1 MTQDEYIEEVR
12 LKLTGGVLE
21 LEIDDDTLIKILQ
34 SSFREIKRYYHSTQL
49 LKVPFKRCID
59 LTEYNVKQ
67 VVSVHR
73 TEGYLNSG
81 ADLGSGSNIDP
92 MYAAQWQIL
101 GGTGN
106 IAGYQDWVSNFASW
120 SMIQQ
125 TRSTLSTDLAFRW
138 DKASKCL
145 YINIAMDNP
154 QFIAISY
161 IPDIQSV
168 EDIISEYWID
178 ILVRLTVANTKL
190 LLGRIRSR
198 YTNSSQLWTQDGE
211 TMLAEGNAEISDLR
225 EKLLANSTLAY
236 TYD

>member
-1 MTQDEYIEEVR
+1 MTVDEYIEEIR
-12 LKLTGGVLE
+12 LKVTGGLLE
-21 LEIDDDTLIKILQ
+21 LEIDDDTLVKILN
-34 SSFREIKRYYHSTQL
+34 SSFRELKRYYHATSL
-49 LKVPFKRCID
+49 MKLPFSKCID
-59 LTEYNVKQ
+59 LSGKFVKQ

-81 ADLGSGSNIDP
+81 SEVGSGSNVDP

-138 DKASKCL
+138 DKASNKL
-145 YINIAMDNP
+145 YINIAMDYP
-154 QFIAISY
+154 QFISICY
-161 IPDIQSV
+161 IPDIQTV
-168 EDIISEYWID
+168 EDITSEYWID
-178 ILVRLTVANTKL
+178 ILMRLAVANTKI

-198 YTNSSQLWTQDGE
+198 YTNTSQLWTQDGE
-211 TMLAEGNAEISDLR
+211 TMLAEGNAEMADLR
-225 EKLLANSTLAY
+225 EKLLANATLSY

>member
-1 MTQDEYIEEVR
+1 MTVDEYIDEIR

-21 LEIDDDTLIKILQ
+21 LEIDDDTLKKILQ
-34 SSFREIKRYYHSTQL
+34 SSFREVKRYYHATAL

-59 LTEYNVKQ
+59 LSDKHIKQ

-81 ADLGSGSNIDP
+81 EELSQGSNVDP

-106 IAGYQDWVSNFASW
+106 IAGYQDWVSNYASW

-138 DKASKCL
+138 DKQTQAL

-161 IPDIQSV
+161 IPDLQDVDEIV
-168 EDIISEYWID
+168 SEYWID
-178 ILVRLTVANTKL
+178 ILMRLAVANTKL

-225 EKLLANSTLAY
+225 EKLMANATLSY